1 MHAGELALGLV
12 PPEGLC
18 CHVRQAV
25 EIAGTDRIGHGV
37 DVMYEEESEKLLKDM
52 AAKRVLVE
60 INFQVF
66 EAGILVSLGFRP

>member
-1 MHAGELALGLV
+1 
-12 PPEGLC
+12 
-18 CHVRQAV
+18 VRQAV

-52 AAKRVLVE
+52 AAKRVMVE

-66 EAGILVSLGFRP
+66 KAGF